1 MSEWKGDGDGW
12 MRNERDKLES
22 ILIITP
28 SFEIGGAEKYV
39 LMLIEELIKR
49 GKKSRIYLI
58 WRSIGK

>member
-1 MSEWKGDGDGW
+1 

-49 GKKSRIYLI
+49 GKKSYLSHLEEH
-58 WRSIGK
+58 WKVN